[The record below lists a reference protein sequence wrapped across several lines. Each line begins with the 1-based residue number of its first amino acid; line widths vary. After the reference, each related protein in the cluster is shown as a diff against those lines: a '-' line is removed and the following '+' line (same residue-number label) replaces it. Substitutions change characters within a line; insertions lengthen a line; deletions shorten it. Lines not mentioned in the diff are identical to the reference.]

1 MKEKIIGNSREQTAT
16 EILMDCQTELKILIR
31 DAMYSVLLM
40 AKFEQEKRK
49 IIDNALEQIKNEQ
62 LREKARIALNDF
74 ANKEYKTMVSM
85 LNLGNMPLVVA
96 FAGRDMLKAI
106 DLKSSQKELN
116 KALNGLGKVAINRAF
131 SNLGNSQAKVGRTQS
146 LYGWSEMNERRNE
159 QRNMIK
165 ELREKTRLVICDT
178 HSDCSDRCFKW
189 QGRVYSL
196 DGTSG
201 RTDDGREYIPL
212 EVAVNDTTFGLHNGL
227 LGFNCRH
234 KLVEYKKGKKPI
246 KVSREEQKREYALS
260 EKQRL
265 LEREIRSMKDLA
277 VSFEKVDK
285 EKFKFYQ
292 LRATQLTREY
302 KTFCHENNRVEYRSR
317 LTI

>member
-1 MKEKIIGNSREQTAT
+1 MAKEASSRIYTNTEIFEDIQTEIKELIARSVFKAGDMLKFMERAEKIINAGLEEIDDEKAKEIGRESLLNFAREQFR
-16 EILMDCQTELKILIR
+16 QT
-31 DAMYSVLLM
+31 VQLL
-40 AKFEQEKRK
+40 
-49 IIDNALEQIKNEQ
+49 D
-62 LREKARIALNDF
+62 
-74 ANKEYKTMVSM
+74 
-85 LNLGNMPLVVA
+85 LGNLPLILA
-96 FAGRDMLKAI
+96 FVDQETKQSVNEAGVQSLLNENLK
-106 DLKSSQKELN
+106 K
-116 KALNGLGKVAINRAF
+116 LGRVAINRAF

-227 LGFNCRH
+227 LGYNCRH

-246 KVSREEQKREYALS
+246 KVSRTEQKREYALS

-277 VSFEKVDK
+277 VSFENVDK
-285 EKFKFYQ
+285 EKFKFYK

>member
-1 MKEKIIGNSREQTAT
+1 MERAEKIINAGLEEIDDEKAKEIGRESLLNFAREQFR
-16 EILMDCQTELKILIR
+16 QT
-31 DAMYSVLLM
+31 VQLL
-40 AKFEQEKRK
+40 
-49 IIDNALEQIKNEQ
+49 D
-62 LREKARIALNDF
+62 
-74 ANKEYKTMVSM
+74 
-85 LNLGNMPLVVA
+85 LGNLPLILA
-96 FAGRDMLKAI
+96 FVDKETKQSVNETGVQSLLNENLKKLGR
-106 DLKSSQKELN
+106 
-116 KALNGLGKVAINRAF
+116 VAINRAF

-246 KVSREEQKREYALS
+246 KVSRTEQKREYALS

-277 VSFEKVDK
+277 ISFEKVDK

-302 KTFCHENNRVEYRSR
+302 KTFCRENNRVEYRSR

>member
-1 MKEKIIGNSREQTAT
+1 MLKFMERAEKIINAGLEEIDDEKAKEIGRESLLNFAREQFR
-16 EILMDCQTELKILIR
+16 QT
-31 DAMYSVLLM
+31 VQLL
-40 AKFEQEKRK
+40 
-49 IIDNALEQIKNEQ
+49 D
-62 LREKARIALNDF
+62 
-74 ANKEYKTMVSM
+74 
-85 LNLGNMPLVVA
+85 LGNLPLILA
-96 FAGRDMLKAI
+96 FVDQETKQSVNETGVQSLLNENLKKLGR
-106 DLKSSQKELN
+106 
-116 KALNGLGKVAINRAF
+116 VAINRAF

-159 QRNMIK
+159 QRNMVK

-234 KLVEYKKGKKPI
+234 KLVEYRKGKKPI
-246 KVSREEQKREYALS
+246 KVSRTEQKREYALS